1 MSANNEE
8 HGAEKLGR
16 GAATVAKYGREYM
29 RELGR
34 RGNQAKRERKASIR
48 FALQHHDQDA
58 WVEIANRKEVWER
71 VMRLAFEQND
81 LPTLRAML
89 QYCADRTHGK
99 ATQTHLVAVQH
110 EVRLS
115 DAELE
120 RVRQVARQIK
130 EAQQRPALTVEAEE
144 RARLGLPPARE
155 SEIVAQC
162 SARWSGPAPAESGAP
177 ASAESPR
184 DLDALP
190 ADLGDQLLRANGI
203 TLPGHPLPPAPP
215 RDPRPRC
222 SGPSNARS
230 R

>member
-16 GAATVAKYGREYM
+16 GAATIAKYGREYM

-34 RGNQAKRERKASIR
+34 RGNQAKRKRKASIR

-71 VMRLAFEQND
+71 VMQLAFEQND

-130 EAQQRPALTVEAEE
+130 EAQQRPAITVEAEE
-144 RARLGLPPARE
+144 RARLGLPPISPARE

-162 SARWSGPAPAESGAP
+162 SDRSLDPAPAESGAP

-190 ADLGDQLLRANGI
+190 EDLGDRLLRANGI

-215 RDPRPRC
+215 RDPQPRRN
-222 SGPSNARS
+222 GRS